1 MSKRELTEVEQLR
14 HENHR
19 LRNEAESYKVSR
31 DNAFTLIEHL
41 EQRVND
47 KARIKALEK
56 LCRDMW
62 ECHETDKCCN
72 CSNFNGDTEPCG
84 LNIVGR
90 MTALGLLGGNNDN

>member
-47 KARIKALEK
+47 KARIKALEQ
-56 LCRDMW
+56 LCRDLFGCAN
-62 ECHETDKCCN
+62 EPKCCN
-72 CSNFNGDTEPCG
+72 CEVFQGEEFDCMAEFEY
-84 LNIVGR
+84 R
-90 MTALGLLGGNNDN
+90 MTALGLLGGNND

>member
-19 LRNEAESYKVSR
+19 LRTEAESYKVSR

-47 KARIKALEK
+47 KARIKALEQ
-56 LCRDMW
+56 LCRDMYLQLLNAYHVK
-62 ECHETDKCCN
+62 ELDG
-72 CSNFNGDTEPCG
+72 FNE
-84 LNIVGR
+84 R
-90 MTALGLLGGNNDN
+90 MNALGLLGGNNDN